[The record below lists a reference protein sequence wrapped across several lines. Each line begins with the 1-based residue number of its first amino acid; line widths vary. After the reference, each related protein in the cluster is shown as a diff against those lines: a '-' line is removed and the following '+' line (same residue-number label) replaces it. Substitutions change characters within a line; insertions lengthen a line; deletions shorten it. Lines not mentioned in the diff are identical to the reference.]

1 MMGAGRRVREALIAV
16 LVAAILGG
24 ALWLWLQ
31 PGGQRLL
38 RIAMPAVTLPS
49 LQGQPVSLEGF
60 RGRVLLVNFWST
72 SCPGCIAEIPDLV
85 ALQQHFAGAPFTV
98 IGISMAGDEETQ
110 VAALAAR
117 LAVDYPLLMDPQGKA
132 AQAFGSVNLT
142 PTSFL
147 VDAHGHIVERQVGA
161 FPLKQ
166 WEQRIGTLLPVPQR
180 PMEKD
185 SPGDAA

>member
-1 MMGAGRRVREALIAV
+1 MIGAGRRAREALIAL

-24 ALWLWLQ
+24 AVWVWLQ

-38 RIAMPAVTLPS
+38 QIAMPAVTLPS
-49 LQGQPVSLEGF
+49 LQGQPVSLARF

-98 IGISMAGDEETQ
+98 IGIAMAGDEETQ

-117 LAVDYPLLMDPQGKA
+117 LGMDYPLLMDPQGKA

-180 PMEKD
+180 AAEKG
-185 SPGDAA
+185 SPGGGA

>member
-1 MMGAGRRVREALIAV
+1 
-16 LVAAILGG
+16 
-24 ALWLWLQ
+24 
-31 PGGQRLL
+31 
-38 RIAMPAVTLPS
+38 
-49 LQGQPVSLEGF
+49 
-60 RGRVLLVNFWST
+60 
-72 SCPGCIAEIPDLV
+72 
-85 ALQQHFAGAPFTV
+85 
-98 IGISMAGDEETQ
+98 
-110 VAALAAR
+110 
-117 LAVDYPLLMDPQGKA
+117 
-132 AQAFGSVNLT
+132 VNLT